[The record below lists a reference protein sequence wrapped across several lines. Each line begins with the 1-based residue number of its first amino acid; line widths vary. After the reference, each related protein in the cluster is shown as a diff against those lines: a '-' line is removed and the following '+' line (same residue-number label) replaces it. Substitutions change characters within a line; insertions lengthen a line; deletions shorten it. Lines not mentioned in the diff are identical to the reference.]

1 MSSKFSLENKVAI
14 ITGGTGVLGSSIAM
28 SFCKSGV
35 KVVVLGRHKDKI
47 DQIVPGTEI
56 DFYVKEII
64 KDKIILTQIL

>member
-47 DQIVPGTEI
+47 DQIVNQHE
-56 DFYVKEII
+56 
-64 KDKIILTQIL
+64 Q